1 MPEPAEIHLNPG
13 DFRFAADGARL
24 HTVLGSCVAIT
35 VWHPVRRIGGMCHY
49 MLPGRRPAGPAAPGR
64 RDAAPAEPG
73 RRLAAPAMPGLD
85 GRFAGDAVAMFRDE
99 VDRHGTRPQEYEVK
113 IFGGAD
119 QFQHLDG
126 PPGVA
131 AQNAR
136 VGLELLAHSGFIV
149 SIRELGGRGSRRLIF
164 ELATGHVWLRSFE
177 PFDGQDPGL
186 PGGVG
191 MSPGA
196 PAR

>member
-13 DFRFAADGARL
+13 DFRFAGEDARL

-49 MLPGRRPAGPAAPGR
+49 MLPGRRPPATTAQ
-64 RDAAPAEPG
+64 
-73 RRLAAPAMPGLD
+73 GLD
-85 GRFAGDAVAMFRDE
+85 GRFADDAVAMFRDQ
-99 VDRHGTRPQEYEVK
+99 VNRHGTRPQEYEVK

-119 QFQHLDG
+119 QFRHEG
-126 PPGVA
+126 PLTGVA

-136 VGLELLAHSGFIV
+136 VGLELLAHNGFIV

-164 ELATGHVWLRSFE
+164 EVATGHVWLRSFE
-177 PFDGQDPGL
+177 PFDGSAGR
-186 PGGVG
+186 VG
-191 MSPGA
+191 TSTGA